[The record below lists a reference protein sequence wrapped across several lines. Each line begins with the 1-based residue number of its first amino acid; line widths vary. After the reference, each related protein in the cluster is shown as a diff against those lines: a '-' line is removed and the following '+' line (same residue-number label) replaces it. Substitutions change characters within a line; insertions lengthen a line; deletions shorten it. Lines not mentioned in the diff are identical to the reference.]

1 MLVFSGPRC
10 GSCFARTGLIL
21 HFPSHLRPL
30 KHSHDP
36 APRRTFQPI
45 FDRVYASLLE
55 PRPEN
60 SVHLQ
65 QLALVYMLLAM
76 GTVHNIELPP
86 HDESAEE
93 YLALAQAAMTKG
105 NFMNH
110 ATIAGL
116 QTLVSLLSFL
126 LIICIG

>member
-1 MLVFSGPRC
+1 MWVLFRANWADTPFSLPFAPTKTQPRP
-10 GSCFARTGLIL
+10 R
-21 HFPSHLRPL
+21 
-30 KHSHDP
+30 
-36 APRRTFQPI
+36 PRRTFQPI

>member
-1 MLVFSGPRC
+1 MAQTELTLAF
-10 GSCFARTGLIL
+10 I
-21 HFPSHLRPL
+21 SHSHPF
-30 KHSHDP
+30 KPSHDP

-45 FDRVYASLLE
+45 FDRVYASILQ

-93 YLALAQAAMTKG
+93 YLTLAQAALTKG

-116 QTLVSLLSFL
+116 QTLVSLLAFPFGYL
-126 LIICIG
+126 RWMKMAK